1 MVNLPEDNDGNIIP
15 LKTYLLSELL
25 CTTQESR
32 LVSQTLQAVFPTLD
46 CHYLPPPSDD
56 PDVTADLD
64 NNWHILSEEFQQK
77 IVELERY
84 FLQNVQP
91 KQAFNHTSFL
101 TGAELA
107 LLVSEYVEAINTPNR
122 LPSLEG
128 SWTAVLKLRFRGY
141 LAAQVEEYGKI
152 MKETTSGVLPL
163 EEDASEDH
171 EEALTLMQ
179 LHWAAFDECYHQ
191 LKKDLQTNYGMS
203 GYCSAILTEF
213 AQKVAQFDCSKSG
226 DLLSTGSCR
235 GGILYVFVQ
244 KNYKQSTQM
253 CEALWDSLFQE
264 SEIYRR
270 AAQALNY
277 SKAFDLVS
285 DMAKLK
291 QEYMLKAV
299 GPARMEVLQRKR
311 VENSEQRLFQLLPGP
326 PKNVRLA
333 GKFKDK
339 IKIAWSPP
347 SINPESA
354 RKYIIQQKV
363 DMEWKD
369 VTITD
374 KCWVMLDKS
383 SDTKRDYRVTS
394 WNNEEL
400 DLKGEVAPLFVG
412 SDSWTDWFTSSTV
425 TEALSYV

>member
-15 LKTYLLSELL
+15 LKTYLFSELL

-32 LVSQTLQAVFPTLD
+32 LVSQTLQAVFPTFD

-56 PDVTADLD
+56 PDVTADL
-64 NNWHILSEEFQQK
+64 NSNWHILGEEFKQK

-84 FLQNVQP
+84 FLRNVSP
-91 KQAFNHTSFL
+91 KRAFDQINFL

-107 LLVSEYVEAINTPNR
+107 LLVSEYVEAINTPDR

-141 LAAQVEEYGKI
+141 LAAQVEGYGRI

-171 EEALTLMQ
+171 EEALTLMK
-179 LHWAAFDECYHQ
+179 LHWAAFNECYRQ

-203 GYCSAILTEF
+203 EYCSSILAEF

-244 KNYKQSTQM
+244 ENYKQSTQM
-253 CEALWDSLFQE
+253 CEALWDSLFHK
-264 SEIYRR
+264 SDIYSR

-277 SKAFDLVS
+277 SKAIDLVS
-285 DMAKLK
+285 DMAKLE
-291 QEYMLKAV
+291 QEYILTAV

-311 VENSEQRLFQLLPGP
+311 EASDGQRLLQLLPGP
-326 PKNVRLA
+326 PENVRLA
-333 GKFKDK
+333 GRFKDR
-339 IKIAWSPP
+339 IKIAWNPP

-363 DMEWKD
+363 GMEWTV
-369 VTITD
+369 VTTTD
-374 KCWVMLDKS
+374 KCWVMLDKP
-383 SDTKRDYRVTS
+383 SDTGRDYRVTS
-394 WNNEEL
+394 WNDEEL

-425 TEALSYV
+425 SEALSYV